1 MSEPILVGTRG
12 WDHPAWRGGFYPE
25 ELPADWRLTYYN
37 NLLRAVLVPGDSW
50 TGIAE
55 PDVRRWAEDSDPAF
69 RFVLELPDEVARPGP
84 PRAPMASLTEFFRT
98 VAPIH
103 AQIAG
108 LFVRVAQGAPL
119 DVSWLDALL
128 TGIGTA
134 HRVCV
139 DLPPAWRVDA
149 ALGMLARH
157 GSGLCW
163 RADHEPE
170 PVPGGRLLIALS
182 NEGAARRQRAIVE
195 KLVAGC
201 RDEAAGGL
209 FFEGERA
216 AESAAQA
223 RQIAE
228 LMGV

>member
-1 MSEPILVGTRG
+1 MNVPILVGTRG
-12 WDHPAWRGGFYPE
+12 WDHPVWRGGFYPE

-55 PDVRRWAEDSDPAF
+55 PDVRQWAEDSDPAF

-84 PRAPMASLTEFFRT
+84 PRAPMASLTEFFRS

-103 AQIAG
+103 AQTAG
-108 LFVRVAQGAPL
+108 LLVRVAPGASL
-119 DVSWLDALL
+119 DVSWLEALL
-128 TGIGTA
+128 AGIGTA

-139 DLPPAWRVDA
+139 DLPSAWRVDA
-149 ALGMLARH
+149 ALEALARH
-157 GSGLCW
+157 GCGLCW
-163 RADHEPE
+163 RADSEPD

-182 NEGAARRQRAIVE
+182 SEGTARGQRVIVE
-195 KLVAGC
+195 KLAAGC
-201 RDEAAGGL
+201 RDGAIGGL

-216 AESAAQA
+216 AESASQA
-223 RQIAE
+223 RLIAE